1 MDNEVRLRTVSKSD
15 LPIFY
20 EHQADP
26 EAAQMAAFPS
36 REHAAFMAHWAKI
49 LDDENNIIKTILFQG
64 QVAGNVLSFIMDGR
78 REVGYWLG
86 REFWGRG
93 IATRALSAFLE
104 QVTERPLYAYV
115 AKHNLG
121 SLRVLQKCGF
131 HIIREEPS
139 RSDPPGRVIE
149 YYVLELA
156 GNEKKTWDEP

>member
-1 MDNEVRLRTVSKSD
+1 VDNEVQLRAVIESD
-15 LPIFY
+15 LPIFF
-20 EHQADP
+20 EHQIDP
-26 EAAQMAAFPS
+26 QAAQMAAFPS
-36 REHAAFMAHWAKI
+36 RGREAFMAHWAKI
-49 LDDENNIIKTILFQG
+49 LADETNIIRAILFEG

-115 AKHNLG
+115 AKPNLG

-131 HIIREEPS
+131 FIIREEPS
-139 RSDPPGRVIE
+139 QSDPQGQVIE
-149 YYVLELA
+149 YFVLELA